1 MTSTSSGKWAGTYAG
16 ILAVLGIAFVF
27 APAYLA
33 GGHYGGYGDNA
44 RLVQSM
50 RVAFIDY
57 SSSGSAVLP
66 DSLKTVVDYW
76 ARYHVAKA
84 VIAALALLVMCSACR
99 RLWASYQDKSY
110 QGTSYQGTSYQGRQA
125 DGRGRT
131 VAYVVAGLTASL
143 GTITAAAL
151 LMANIQG
158 AIAPLSS
165 AVSLLPAQRDSSL
178 AAAVDAVRHGIDTPG
193 ASPVADHLVADF
205 ARYHVVVAVLSAVF
219 AALLGVLAVRLW
231 RGRHPG
237 LNGGG
242 ALSYSVRGRSATATA
257 AATLTVAAAV
267 LVLCVANISSA
278 LEPAR
283 ALSLFF
289 AGG

>member
-1 MTSTSSGKWAGTYAG
+1 M
-16 ILAVLGIAFVF
+16 LAVLGIAFVF

-50 RVAFIDY
+50 RNAFIDY
-57 SSSGSAVLP
+57 SSSGSAALP
-66 DSLKTVVDYW
+66 DNLETVVDYW

-84 VIAALALLVMCSACR
+84 VIAALALLVLCLVCR
-99 RLWASYQDKSY
+99 RLWASYQGKSY
-110 QGTSYQGTSYQGRQA
+110 HGTSYLGRQA
-125 DGRGRT
+125 HGRGRT
-131 VAYVVAGLTASL
+131 AAYVVAGLAASL
-143 GTITAAAL
+143 GTIAAAAL

-178 AAAVDAVRHGIDTPG
+178 EAAVDAVRHGIATPG

-205 ARYHVVVAVLSAVF
+205 ARYHLVVAVLSALF

-231 RGRHPG
+231 RGRRLG
-237 LNGGG
+237 LNGVG
-242 ALSYSVRGRSATATA
+242 ALSYSVRSHSATATA

-278 LEPAR
+278 LEPGR

>member
-1 MTSTSSGKWAGTYAG
+1 M
-16 ILAVLGIAFVF
+16 LGIAFVF

-33 GGHYGGYGDNA
+33 GGQYGGYGDNA

-57 SSSGSAVLP
+57 SSSGSATLP
-66 DSLKTVVDYW
+66 DSLETVVEYW

-84 VIAALALLVMCSACR
+84 VISALALLVLCSACR
-99 RLWASYQDKSY
+99 RLWASYQ
-110 QGTSYQGTSYQGRQA
+110 GTSYQGRRA

-131 VAYVVAGLTASL
+131 VAYVVAGLAASL
-143 GTITAAAL
+143 GTISAAAL

-178 AAAVDAVRHGIDTPG
+178 AAAVDAVRHGIATPG
-193 ASPVADHLVADF
+193 ASPVTDHLVADF

-231 RGRHPG
+231 RGHRPG
-237 LNGGG
+237 LNGVG
-242 ALSYSVRGRSATATA
+242 ALSYSTRSATATA

-267 LVLCVANISSA
+267 LVLCVANVSSA

>member
-1 MTSTSSGKWAGTYAG
+1 M
-16 ILAVLGIAFVF
+16 LAVLGIAFVF

-50 RVAFIDY
+50 RNAFIDY
-57 SSSGSAVLP
+57 SSSGSAALP
-66 DSLKTVVDYW
+66 DNLETVVDYW

-84 VIAALALLVMCSACR
+84 VIAALALLVLCLVCR
-99 RLWASYQDKSY
+99 RLWA
-110 QGTSYQGTSYQGRQA
+110 SYQGRQA

-131 VAYVVAGLTASL
+131 AAYVVAGLAASL
-143 GTITAAAL
+143 GTIAAAAL

-178 AAAVDAVRHGIDTPG
+178 EAAVDAVRHGIATPG

-205 ARYHVVVAVLSAVF
+205 ARYHLVVAVLSALF

-231 RGRHPG
+231 RGRRLG
-237 LNGGG
+237 LNGVG
-242 ALSYSVRGRSATATA
+242 ALSYSVRSHSATATA

-278 LEPAR
+278 LEPGR

>member
-1 MTSTSSGKWAGTYAG
+1 M
-16 ILAVLGIAFVF
+16 LGIAFVF

-33 GGHYGGYGDNA
+33 GGHYGGYGDNT

-50 RVAFIDY
+50 RNAFIDY
-57 SSSGSAVLP
+57 SGSGSAVLP
-66 DSLKTVVDYW
+66 DSLRTVVDYW

-84 VIAALALLVMCSACR
+84 VIAALALLVLCSACR
-99 RLWASYQDKSY
+99 RLWV
-110 QGTSYQGTSYQGRQA
+110 SYQGRSSQGRLA
-125 DGRGRT
+125 EGRGRT
-131 VAYVVAGLTASL
+131 VGYVVAGVAASL
-143 GTITAAAL
+143 GTVSAAAL

-178 AAAVDAVRHGIDTPG
+178 AGAIDAVRHGIATPG

-219 AALLGVLAVRLW
+219 VAILGVLAVRLW
-231 RGRHPG
+231 RGRRAAS
-237 LNGGG
+237 NGIG
-242 ALSYSVRGRSATATA
+242 ALSYSTLPATATA

>member
-33 GGHYGGYGDNA
+33 GGHYGGYGDNT

-50 RVAFIDY
+50 RNAFIDY
-57 SSSGSAVLP
+57 SGSGSAVLP
-66 DSLKTVVDYW
+66 DSLRTVVDYW

-84 VIAALALLVMCSACR
+84 VIAALALLVLCSACR
-99 RLWASYQDKSY
+99 RLWV
-110 QGTSYQGTSYQGRQA
+110 SYQGRSSQGRLA
-125 DGRGRT
+125 EGRGRT
-131 VAYVVAGLTASL
+131 VGYVVAGVAASL
-143 GTITAAAL
+143 GTVSAAAL

-178 AAAVDAVRHGIDTPG
+178 AGAIDAVRHGIATPG

-219 AALLGVLAVRLW
+219 VAILGVLAVRLW
-231 RGRHPG
+231 RGRRAAS
-237 LNGGG
+237 NGIG
-242 ALSYSVRGRSATATA
+242 ALSYSTLPATATA
-257 AATLTVAAAV
+257 ATTLTVAAAV